1 MRIKS
6 SMVAISV
13 VAALALTAC
22 GSSSENNGGTSPAPG
37 NPGERAALTI
47 AKPDG
52 TIAVE
57 NNNPWIGDSS
67 ALKLGY
73 VNAIFEPLAIVN
85 LVDTSQPVVPWLA
98 SEFEWTDG
106 NTKLVVTAR
115 DGVTWNDGTPFTA
128 EDIAFTFELTQNT
141 PEIDTGALG
150 ITEVSLD
157 GNTVT
162 ISFENSMFVKQDRV
176 LHRFIVPKHIWEG
189 VDDVTTEINLNPVGT
204 GPYTLT
210 SFTDQSVTLS
220 ARDDYWG
227 GELAVPTLYYVSYA
241 DNTALATALASGD
254 ADWAQAV
261 IPNVKSAY
269 LDKDLEH
276 NVNWPASGLSIDT
289 MFVNTTKKPFSDVA
303 FRKAVNMVVDRGQH
317 VVIAREGNAPLI
329 TSITG
334 LPPAGEGY
342 VAPEFAGQVYR
353 VDVEGARKVLEDA
366 GYTWSGETLIDPD
379 GDAVTFA
386 LSVPTGWTD
395 YVTGI
400 SLISESVK
408 ALGVEAAVETPD
420 VDTWWGAKSNGE
432 LDAFLHWTDGGA
444 TPFDLYS
451 GQMDGRFLQP
461 IGEYADFNFGRYD
474 NPEATAALANF
485 VNAQSDAERA
495 EYLAIIQRIFVEDVP
510 TIPIGTRP
518 NVVQYNTRNYV
529 GWPSE
534 DNPFVNADPTQPSA
548 VLVLT
553 SLRPAN

>member
-6 SMVAISV
+6 SMVALSV

-37 NPGERAALTI
+37 NPGGGASLTI

-57 NNNPWIGDSS
+57 NNNPWLGDSS

-73 VNAIFEPLAIVN
+73 ANAIFEPLAIVN
-85 LVDTSQPVVPWLA
+85 MIDTSQPVVPWLA

-106 NTKLVVTAR
+106 NTKLTVTAR
-115 DGVTWNDGTPFTA
+115 DGVKWNDGEDFTA
-128 EDIAFTFELTQNT
+128 ADIAFTFELIQNN
-141 PEIDTGALG
+141 PEIDNAALG
-150 ITEVSLD
+150 ITDVSVE
-157 GNTVT
+157 GSTVT

-176 LHRFIVPKHIWEG
+176 LHRFIVPKHIWEN
-189 VDDVTTEINLNPVGT
+189 VDDLTAEVNLNPVGT

-269 LDKDLEH
+269 LDKDLDH
-276 NVNWPASGLSIDT
+276 NVNWPAAGLSIDT
-289 MFVNTTKKPFSDVA
+289 MFINTTKKPFNDVA
-303 FRKAVNMVVDRGQH
+303 FRQAVNMVVDRNQH

-329 TSITG
+329 TSVTG

-342 VAPEFAGQVYR
+342 VAPEFAGQVYK
-353 VDVEGARKVLEDA
+353 VDVEGARALLENA
-366 GYTWSGETLIDPD
+366 GYSWSGTTLIDPD
-379 GDAVTFA
+379 GDAVTFT

-400 SLISESVK
+400 SLISESMK
-408 ALGVEAAVETPD
+408 SLGVDAAVDTPD

-432 LDAFLHWTDGGA
+432 FDAILHWTDGGA
-444 TPFDLYS
+444 TPYDLYS
-451 GQMDGRFLQP
+451 NQMDGRFLQP

-474 NPEATAALANF
+474 NPEATEALNSF

-495 EYLAIIQRIFVEDVP
+495 QYLAVIQRIFVEDVP
-510 TIPIGTRP
+510 AIPIGTRP

-529 GWPSE
+529 GWPGP
-534 DNPFVNADPTQPSA
+534 DNPFVSADPTQPSA